1 LTTKD
6 FLLNVLSD
14 AEILIPGYTIY
25 NGKYTKQAQKKQSLD
40 DLLENNIVNL
50 NTFINWKNN
59 GYICLNKNYLPKLE
73 NIIAKYGIDYPYL
86 FFRGIYKGKIINKV
100 NDKETQSFLADTY
113 KLSPTQA
120 GFLNDLLDDYV
131 ESTDE
136 PSLASFHDWYLVAQ
150 KRYTKLFN
158 QIEEL
163 KEEEKLY
170 EAFNRYYDFAS
181 PVREDKK
188 CLDYYPLIFKRSEIN

>member
-1 LTTKD
+1 M
-6 FLLNVLSD
+6 
-14 AEILIPGYTIY
+14 E
-25 NGKYTKQAQKKQSLD
+25 
-40 DLLENNIVNL
+40 
-50 NTFINWKNN
+50 NN
-59 GYICLNKNYLPKLE
+59 GYIGLSKNYLPKLE

-150 KRYTKLFN
+150 KDIQSF
-158 QIEEL
+158 
-163 KEEEKLY
+163 
-170 EAFNRYYDFAS
+170 
-181 PVREDKK
+181 
-188 CLDYYPLIFKRSEIN
+188 LIRLRN